1 MSSEQEAQDLAEAL
15 QHIEDTLNM
24 IDGVDFIVEVT
35 LDHVLKEVDLTF
47 YEVQSFPI
55 LEISIGLNGADLA
68 FRDLSFHE
76 VAQILSNVH
85 SLESYIRN
93 TILEYTD

>member
-1 MSSEQEAQDLAEAL
+1 MSSKQKAQDLAEAL

-24 IDGVDFIVEVT
+24 ADEVDFLVEVT
-35 LDHVLKEVDLTF
+35 FDHPLKEVNLTF

-76 VAQILSNVH
+76 VAQILDKVH
-85 SLESYIRN
+85 SLESYIIN

>member
-1 MSSEQEAQDLAEAL
+1 MSSKQEAQDLAEAL

-24 IDGVDFIVEVT
+24 VDGVDFIVEVT
-35 LDHVLKEVDLTF
+35 FDHPLKEVNLTF
-47 YEVQSFPI
+47 YEVKSFPI

-68 FRDLSFHE
+68 FRDLSLGE

-85 SLESYIRN
+85 SLESYIID
-93 TILEYTD
+93 TILEYID